1 LIDTVGEM
9 RAHRFGC
16 ARRASARKFRDDD
29 LVTTWMT
36 SWRTSIPAAGRAAPR
51 AAREVGNLSVIPG
64 EPFLYAVSLE
74 HATGDADWFRV
85 PSLPLLFKAFKR
97 RPMATRQRKQSKIR
111 PLLLPFFCLLIM
123 GYFAYH
129 AVEGDYGLFALGKL
143 EDRVASLEAELA
155 EARSEREQMERHV
168 ALMRPESLDRDM
180 IDERARE
187 ALNMAD
193 AKDLV
198 IFLDPASRRPA
209 R

>member
-1 LIDTVGEM
+1 
-9 RAHRFGC
+9 
-16 ARRASARKFRDDD
+16 
-29 LVTTWMT
+29 
-36 SWRTSIPAAGRAAPR
+36 
-51 AAREVGNLSVIPG
+51 
-64 EPFLYAVSLE
+64 
-74 HATGDADWFRV
+74 
-85 PSLPLLFKAFKR
+85 
-97 RPMATRQRKQSKIR
+97 MATRQRKQSKVR

-143 EDRVASLEAELA
+143 QDRVASLEAELGK
-155 EARSEREQMERHV
+155 ARAEREQMERHV

-180 IDERARE
+180 VDERARE

-198 IFLDPASRRPA
+198 IFLDPSDRRSA